1 MKNYFIIYLKVKE
14 NKILKANDLEN
25 KDNENYTYKN

>member
-14 NKILKANDLEN
+14 NKILKTNDLEN